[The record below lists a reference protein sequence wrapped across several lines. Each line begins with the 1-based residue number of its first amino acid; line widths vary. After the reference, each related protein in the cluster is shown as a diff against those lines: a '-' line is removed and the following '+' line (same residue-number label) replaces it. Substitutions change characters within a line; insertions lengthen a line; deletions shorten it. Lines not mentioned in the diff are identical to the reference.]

1 MVFIQSGKW
10 YDQKKQSQ
18 MRTQWITFKNLKIPR
33 LDKMICDIKRFIFIF
48 STHCKACLSM
58 I

>member
-18 MRTQWITFKNLKIPR
+18 MRTQWITFKNFQLPR

>member
-18 MRTQWITFKNLKIPR
+18 MRTQWITFKKNFHLPR
-33 LDKMICDIKRFIFIF
+33 LEKMICDIKRFIFIF
-48 STHCKACLSM
+48 VHIVKLV
-58 I
+58 